1 MQKSLKIALTATFAA
16 LHTILYFISF
26 GFGLWRNWAIY
37 LEPIEGIVLGPWA
50 GFFAALIGS
59 IVGRMIQPDP
69 LWMFGIVA
77 EPLSVLM
84 IAFLAQRRWLPVFV
98 TYSVMLA
105 AYFVHPFGTRL
116 PLWTILDVLLAFV
129 LIIPVAKFHR
139 LGVQENARHLPLSLV
154 LVSFVGTVTD
164 SLTRIFLFIPV
175 GLHAFLGLSFDEV
188 FFVFTTG
195 ATASYIEDLIVVAVS
210 FLVGVPLLLAL
221 RKIQGFKY
229 PLT

>member
-1 MQKSLKIALTATFAA
+1 MFAA
-16 LHTILYFISF
+16 LHTILYFLSF

-50 GFFAALIGS
+50 GFSAALIGS
-59 IVGRMIQPDP
+59 IVGRMVQPDP
-69 LWMFGIVA
+69 LWMFGVVA

-98 TYSVMLA
+98 TYSIMLA
-105 AYFVHPFGTRL
+105 AYFAHPFGARL

-129 LIIPVAKFHR
+129 LIIPVAKYHR
-139 LGVQENARHLPLSLV
+139 LGFQENARHLPLSLV

-164 SLTRIFLFIPV
+164 SLTRIFLFIPA
-175 GLHAFLGLSFDEV
+175 GLYAYLGLSFEGVLDM
-188 FFVFTTG
+188 FVVG
-195 ATASYIEDLIVVAVS
+195 AAASYIEDIVVVTVS

-221 RKIQGFKY
+221 KKILGFKY
-229 PLT
+229 SVT